1 MAGEFDYEVSRKLW
15 EAAVPVE
22 IYSEREDDS
31 IDACQPCYVML
42 PRCSYFPI
50 HLPRILEQMG
60 AREHG
65 VKLEIEKVWLES
77 NGIPLKIYYPIGVL
91 FDLHR
96 SVDSPTL
103 TVTIKTSSRP
113 EELQFVSKDTMEAMF
128 MQSVKEANYL
138 KYRKNEIVSTM
149 KMDEHKQL
157 WGSLVHD
164 RFDDF
169 WSVNRRLMEFTDE
182 RPFHDIPVRLYTIGK
197 PFRQILQPPFHEN
210 GEPRTLYNALNSL
223 SSDLLQDEK
232 YQFISHG
239 VILPMET
246 PLTYLGKNLA
256 YPDNFVH
263 ICTVTVHNP
272 HV

>member
-22 IYSEREDDS
+22 IYFEREDDS
-31 IDACQPCYVML
+31 GDVCQPSYAML
-42 PRCSYFPI
+42 PRCSYFPV
-50 HLPRILEQMG
+50 HLPRILEQLG

-65 VKLEIEKVWLES
+65 VKLELEKVWLES
-77 NGIPLKIYYPIGVL
+77 NGVPLKIYYPIGVL
-91 FDLHR
+91 FDLHK
-96 SVDSPTL
+96 SQDSPTL
-103 TVTIKTSSRP
+103 TVTIKTSPRP
-113 EELQFVSKDTMEAMF
+113 EGISFVSRDTMEAMF

-138 KYRKNEIVSTM
+138 KYQKNEIVSTM

-157 WGSLVHD
+157 WSSLVHD

-169 WSVNRRLMEFTDE
+169 WSVNRRLMECTDE
-182 RPFHDIPVRLYTIGK
+182 RPFHDIPIRLYAIGK
-197 PFRQILQPPFHEN
+197 PFRQILQPPLDEK
-210 GEPRTLYNALNSL
+210 GEPRTLNNALNAL
-223 SSDLLQDEK
+223 SSDLVQNEK

-239 VILPMET
+239 VTLPMET

-263 ICTVTVHNP
+263 ICTVIVCNT